1 MQTHV
6 RPTQIALP
14 AKSQQ
19 VAVAPEASAA
29 LQAERRFSSAGSPG
43 TSSGSS
49 ASDQSRF
56 GADEASEGER
66 GWSGLRETRWPWPK
80 KLSALLSACSGN
92 LGALSGKARCSLGLL
107 HLGSLASYL
116 GDLGLPLQPSMKSSQ
131 QGPAWLG
138 KPMWTTQRH

>member
-6 RPTQIALP
+6 RQTQIALP

-19 VAVAPEASAA
+19 VAVALEASAA
-29 LQAERRFSSAGSPG
+29 LQAERWLSSAGSPG

-92 LGALSGKARCSLGLL
+92 LGARSADARCSLATLR
-107 HLGSLASYL
+107 LGSLASYL
-116 GDLGLPLQPSMKSSQ
+116 GDLGLPLQPSMKSPQ
-131 QGPAWLG
+131 QRPAWLG
-138 KPMWTTQRH
+138 CPMWAPERH